1 MTHDAGRNG
10 TPGGPGSSPADVGL
24 PVWYETDDL
33 AARYRCD
40 VRTIRDWIMH
50 GCPTSSGRVKL
61 PAVKLGRKWQVRED
75 WLLLFEHRVRPPNGR
90 PDLDVE

>member
-1 MTHDAGRNG
+1 MTNDAGHKSKTVG
-10 TPGGPGSSPADVGL
+10 SGSSSRDVGL
-24 PVWYETDDL
+24 PIWYETDDL
-33 AARYRCD
+33 ASRYRCD

-50 GCPTSSGRVKL
+50 GCPTPSGRVKL

-75 WLLLFEHRVRPPNGR
+75 WLLLFEHRVRPPSGR